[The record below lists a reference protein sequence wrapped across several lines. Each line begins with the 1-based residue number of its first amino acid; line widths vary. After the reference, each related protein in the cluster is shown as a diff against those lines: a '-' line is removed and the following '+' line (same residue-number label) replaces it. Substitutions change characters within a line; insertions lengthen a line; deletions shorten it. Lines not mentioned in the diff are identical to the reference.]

1 MRSSVLKIYR
11 ESYGKSGFDYNL
23 MAYSNNSFQITR
35 GTEITTYMRAGT
47 IFVSFQVF
55 TKNLCR
61 DGRKQEKTASDEE
74 SSLEKCSQNS
84 VHLVTW
90 HTHSLQSYNRNKAR
104 SSPLWT
110 HNQSIFLG
118 YKRDEQT
125 SIMNEATRQ
134 IVL

>member
-23 MAYSNNSFQITR
+23 MAYSSNSFQITR

-84 VHLVTW
+84 VHLVTR
-90 HTHSLQSYNRNKAR
+90 HTHSFKATTGIRQGLPLSGLTIRVSSWVTKEMNRLA
-104 SSPLWT
+104 
-110 HNQSIFLG
+110 
-118 YKRDEQT
+118 
-125 SIMNEATRQ
+125 
-134 IVL
+134 